1 MHVPRGNPF
10 LVILLLPLAF
20 SLLSGPFPDARAA
33 TPQPI
38 AYSHRI
44 HVTGYRI
51 DCRFCHSS
59 ARKTKYAG
67 IPPVSKCMICHRSI
81 AVNSPEV
88 KKLAK
93 FWKEKKP
100 IPWNRVI
107 DFPDHTYFPHYRMV
121 GAGISCLEC
130 HPGMDRAGTAVQKR
144 TLSMGFCM
152 GCHRSR
158 GVSIDCWTCHY

>member
-1 MHVPRGNPF
+1 MPRSGWKSFLAILFPTLLFSPF
-10 LVILLLPLAF
+10 WLPAVA
-20 SLLSGPFPDARAA
+20 ARAS

-38 AYSHRI
+38 AYSHKI
-44 HVTGYRI
+44 HVTDYRI

-67 IPPVSKCMICHRSI
+67 IPPVSKCMICHRSV

-88 KKLAK
+88 KILAQY
-93 FWKEKKP
+93 WKEKKP

-107 DFPDHTYFPHYRMV
+107 DFPDHSYFPHYRMV
-121 GAGISCLEC
+121 NAGISCLAC
-130 HPGMDRAGTAVQKR
+130 HPGMEKAGTAVQKR
-144 TLSMGFCM
+144 SLSMGFCM

>member
-1 MHVPRGNPF
+1 MPRSSRPSIAVSVV
-10 LVILLLPLAF
+10 LPLLLLLFPGLA
-20 SLLSGPFPDARAA
+20 SAVRAETA
-33 TPQPI
+33 QPVR
-38 AYSHRI
+38 YSHKV
-44 HVTGYRI
+44 HVTDYRI
-51 DCRFCHSS
+51 DCRFCHTS

-67 IPPVSKCMICHRSI
+67 IPSVEKCMICHRSV
-81 AVNSPEV
+81 AGNHPEV
-88 KKLAK
+88 KKVAQY
-93 FWKEKKP
+93 WKEKKP

-121 GAGISCLEC
+121 NAGVPCLEC
-130 HPGMDRAGTAVQKR
+130 HPGMDKAGTAVQKK

>member
-1 MHVPRGNPF
+1 MPRSGRHSFPAVLF
-10 LVILLLPLAF
+10 SVLLFLLLSCLPAVVLAET
-20 SLLSGPFPDARAA
+20 A
-33 TPQPI
+33 QPI
-38 AYSHRI
+38 RYSHKI
-44 HVTGYRI
+44 HVTDHKI

-67 IPPVSKCMICHRSI
+67 VPPVEKCMICHRSI
-81 AVNSPEV
+81 AGNAPEIR
-88 KKLAK
+88 KLAQY
-93 FWKEKKP
+93 WKERNP

-121 GAGISCLEC
+121 NAGVPCLEC

-144 TLSMGFCM
+144 SLSMGFCM
-152 GCHRSR
+152 ACHRSR